1 MLSPIEVAEQ
11 FHHAELYLIAID
23 LQVRYWSRSCAGGQ
37 AFGNRVDN
45 AIRIQKSATSCARA
59 DPLITVFLEDSQ
71 TYDGGEPTVETTF
84 GVHQVKLPVGHAVL
98 YPSSSLH
105 RVEPVTRGRHVA
117 IFFWTQYM
125 VRDDGAGQ
133 ALFDLDGSIQQIA
146 LALGHYNDQVICVT
160 GVYHNLLRRWAEG

>member
-1 MLSPIEVAEQ
+1 M
-11 FHHAELYLIAID
+11 
-23 LQVRYWSRSCAGGQ
+23 QVRYWGRSCAGGQ

-105 RVEPVTRGRHVA
+105 RVEPSPAEMAQQINRAAEAVRVEDRHMLDTARAALDRSAGQIDRVVKRGQGADRQIERQILA
-117 IFFWTQYM
+117 RCRA
-125 VRDDGAGQ
+125 VRD
-133 ALFDLDGSIQQIA
+133 
-146 LALGHYNDQVICVT
+146 LAWT
-160 GVYHNLLRRWAEG
+160 AT